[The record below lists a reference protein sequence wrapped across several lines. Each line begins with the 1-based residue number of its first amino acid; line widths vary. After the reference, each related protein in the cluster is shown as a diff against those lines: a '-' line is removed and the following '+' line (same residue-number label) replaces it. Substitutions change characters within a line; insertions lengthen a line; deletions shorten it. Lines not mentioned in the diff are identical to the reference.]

1 MSSAVFP
8 LLADRF
14 WIVATGN
21 SGGRS
26 FGPVLASK
34 RYRLTAE
41 LGGKGVAMAGRL
53 TTRGGLAQMYCPE
66 AQLVRCRTRESPMQ
80 FYATNATP
88 GNDSRGDISFS
99 ENESEPRVQFRTS
112 LAGGDRPPLF

>member
-1 MSSAVFP
+1 
-8 LLADRF
+8 LADRF

-41 LGGKGVAMAGRL
+41 LGGKRVAMAGRL
-53 TTRGGLAQMYCPE
+53 TTRGGLARMYCPE
-66 AQLVRCRTRESPMQ
+66 AQFVKMPYTRIADAILRDECD
-80 FYATNATP
+80 A
-88 GNDSRGDISFS
+88 
-99 ENESEPRVQFRTS
+99 E
-112 LAGGDRPPLF
+112 